1 MRAKLGFL
9 AVAAAVA
16 VLLLAVPGSV
26 GASAVAP
33 AGPTTASFGGLPAVP
48 ATSVLLH
55 LNSTGSAGYEV
66 GQALNSTMTIL
77 NASWLQPSVNCT
89 SKNTTALFD
98 GIMVTNLSAQ
108 VAGTELACRGG
119 VATQWAF
126 YATSTGNVTNITRIS
141 AATLPLSSGSS
152 VRISIVHSK
161 TTVTF
166 LFTIGTHKFGKVLP
180 SSGRDF
186 VAAVGVSGYPVS
198 TGILPLANFGTV
210 AFGSSFTK
218 VAGTNDVKVGGVTK
232 TLGTFLRVAD
242 LTLVDSKNHKL
253 AMPSAL
259 SGSGSSFTVAWKAST

>member
-26 GASAVAP
+26 GARAVAP
-33 AGPTTASFGGLPAVP
+33 FGATTASFGGLPTVGTP
-48 ATSVLLH
+48 SVLLH
-55 LNSTGSAGYEV
+55 YNSTGSAGYEV
-66 GQALNSTMTIL
+66 GQSINSTMTIL
-77 NASWLQPSVNCT
+77 NASWLEPSVNCT
-89 SKNTTALFD
+89 SKNTTVLFD
-98 GIMVTNLSAQ
+98 GIMLTNLSAQ
-108 VAGTELACRGG
+108 VAGTELACRAG

-126 YATSTGNVTNITRIS
+126 YASSTVNVTNITRIS
-141 AATLPLSSGSS
+141 QATLPLSSGNA
-152 VRISIVHSK
+152 VRISIIHSK

-186 VAAVGVSGYPVS
+186 VAAVGVTGYPVS

-210 AFGSSFTK
+210 AFGASFTK
-218 VAGTNDVKVGGVTK
+218 ITGTNDVKVGGVNK
-232 TLGTFLRVAD
+232 ALGSFLRVAE

-253 AMPSAL
+253 AVPTAL
-259 SGSGSSFTVAWKAST
+259 SGSGSSFKVTWKAST